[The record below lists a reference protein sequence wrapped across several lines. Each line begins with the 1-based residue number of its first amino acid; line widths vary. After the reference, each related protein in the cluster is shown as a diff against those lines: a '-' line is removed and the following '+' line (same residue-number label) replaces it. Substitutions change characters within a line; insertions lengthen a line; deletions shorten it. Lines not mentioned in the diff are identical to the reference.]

1 LLQSPL
7 TRLRK
12 ALGFK
17 GWGWFPIIHPNNI
30 KHLAQPIRLGFL
42 LSGVAFFRSEAA
54 PEPFAQNIQK
64 S

>member
-1 LLQSPL
+1 
-7 TRLRK
+7 
-12 ALGFK
+12 
-17 GWGWFPIIHPNNI
+17 
-30 KHLAQPIRLGFL
+30 LAQPIRLGFL